1 MLPAWFFLFV
11 LAVVAIVF
19 IGLPWTIFHFI
30 TRWKTAATLTNSDE
44 RLLEDMYELARRMD
58 ERVGTVE
65 RIVAADNSNWREIAR
80 DPAPAIAEDI
90 NDKTLR
96 RIK

>member
-1 MLPAWFFLFV
+1 MEDLDKIIIV
-11 LAVVAIVF
+11 LGIVGMAV
-19 IGLPWTIFHFI
+19 IGLPWLIFHYI

-44 RLLEDMYELARRMD
+44 RLLEEMYELARRMD

-65 RIVAADNSNWREIAR
+65 RIVAADNPNWREIAH
-80 DPAPAIAEDI
+80 DPAPAIAEGI

>member
-19 IGLPWTIFHFI
+19 IGLPWVVFHYI

-44 RLLEDMYELARRMD
+44 RMIEEMYALARRLED
-58 ERVGTVE
+58 RVRTVE
-65 RIVAADNSNWREIAR
+65 QIVAADNPNWREIAH
-80 DPAPAIAEDI
+80 DPVASITEDTT
-90 NDKTLR
+90 NETLR

>member
-1 MLPAWFFLFV
+1 VEDLDKIIIV
-11 LAVVAIVF
+11 LGIVGMAL
-19 IGLPWTIFHFI
+19 IGLPWLIFHYI

-44 RLLEDMYELARRMD
+44 RLLEEMYELARRMD

-65 RIVAADNSNWREIAR
+65 RIVAADNPNWREIAQ
-80 DPAPAIAEDI
+80 DPAEAIT
-90 NDKTLR
+90 NDKSQETLR